1 MDVSPNWF
9 HKSYFPS
16 SALSTSVFSVFAC
29 MIQGELKPGALW
41 QPKGVGL
48 GESGWE
54 VQEGGDICIFMTDS
68 CWWMVETN
76 TIL

>member
-16 SALSTSVFSVFAC
+16 YALSSSVFSVFAC
-29 MIQGELKPGALW
+29 MIQGHLKPGALW
-41 QPKGVGL
+41 QPKVVGL
-48 GESGWE
+48 GGSGRE
-54 VQEGGDICIFMTDS
+54 CEGGEGHMYIYGWFML
-68 CWWMVETN
+68 MNGRTN